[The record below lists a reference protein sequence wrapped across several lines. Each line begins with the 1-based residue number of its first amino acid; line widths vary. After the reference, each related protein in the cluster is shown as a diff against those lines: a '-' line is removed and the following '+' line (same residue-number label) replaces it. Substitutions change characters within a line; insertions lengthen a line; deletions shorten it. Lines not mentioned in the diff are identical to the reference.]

1 MTTNGNHQN
10 AINTL
15 SRPPGTAGSAYML
28 PSLSGEVIYIPCSL
42 SATRLLVTG
51 KETNNAF
58 AVVGSGGTHSAP
70 IGFHYHRETHD
81 VFLCLKGTVN
91 VWAGDQARTMTAGDF
106 ASVPP
111 NTIHQY
117 QIVGQYTEFLG
128 LIVPGGWEEFFRVI
142 GDPYDGP
149 LFPLVDE
156 RNPFEV
162 LIPRLKKAAQ
172 ELDMVPVPMHPKFDP
187 QPWVGD
193 ESVLPAGLEPYFLKS
208 GSGPKYLVGGT
219 VIAPLALMQ
228 QSGGK
233 FAIGKVEGS
242 ARHGSTIFGDGKTIK
257 FESTHHCFQ
266 VAEGTV
272 KFTIEGTSGNLS
284 AMETVYIPAGKE
296 FSFEVMSNFGSA
308 YVFANGGGIVE
319 LLVKLGKEYKRP
331 LIPEK
336 PEEFDRLDLSSLE
349 GTLAFTMSS

>member
-1 MTTNGNHQN
+1 MSTNGQQN
-10 AINTL
+10 GLTTL
-15 SRPPGTAGSAYML
+15 SRPPGTPGSVYML

-51 KETNNAF
+51 KESNNAF
-58 AVVGSGGTHSAP
+58 AVVGSGGTQSAP
-70 IGFHYHRETHD
+70 IGFHFHRDTHD
-81 VFLCLKGTVN
+81 VFLCLKGSVN
-91 VWAGDQARTMTAGDF
+91 VWANDQARTMTPGDF

-117 QIVGQYTEFLG
+117 QILGTHTEFLG

-149 LFPLVDE
+149 LFPLEDA

-172 ELDMVPVPMHPKFDP
+172 EFDMVPLPMHPKFEP
-187 QPWVGD
+187 QPWTGS
-193 ESVLPAGLEPYFLKS
+193 ESVLPGGLEPYFLKA
-208 GSGPKYLVGGT
+208 GTGPAYLVGGS
-219 VIAPLALMQ
+219 VIRPLALME

-233 FAIGKVEGS
+233 FAVARVEGS
-242 ARHGSTIFGDGKTIK
+242 DSFGAGIFAGGKSIT

-272 KFTIEGTSGNLS
+272 RFTIEGASANLS
-284 AMETVYIPAGKE
+284 AMETVYVPAGKE
-296 FSFEVMSNFGSA
+296 FSFEVTSNLGSV
-308 YVFANGGGIVE
+308 YVFANGGGIIE
-319 LLVKLGKEYKRP
+319 LLVKLGSEYKAV

-336 PEEFDRLDLSSLE
+336 AGEFDAARIEGFGKDL
-349 GTLAFTMSS
+349 GFTMA

>member
-1 MTTNGNHQN
+1 
-10 AINTL
+10 
-15 SRPPGTAGSAYML
+15 ML

-70 IGFHYHRETHD
+70 IGFHFHRETHD
-81 VFLCLKGTVN
+81 VFLCLKGAVN
-91 VWAGDQARTMTAGDF
+91 VWAGDQARTMTPGDF

-111 NTIHQY
+111 NVVHQY
-117 QIVGQYTEFLG
+117 QIIGTYSEFLG

-172 ELDMVPVPMHPKFDP
+172 EFDMVPLPMHPKFDP
-187 QPWVGD
+187 QLWTG
-193 ESVLPAGLEPYFLKS
+193 EEKVLPGGLEPYFLKA
-208 GSGPKYLVGGT
+208 GSGPGYIVGGT
-219 VIAPLALMQ
+219 VMRPLCGLA

-233 FAIGKVEGS
+233 FAIGRVEGS
-242 ARHGSTIFGDGKTIK
+242 SALKSTLFKDNKTIR
-257 FESTHHCFQ
+257 FENTHHCFQ

-272 KFTIEGTSGNLS
+272 RFKIDGAVGDLS
-284 AMETVYIPAGKE
+284 NMETVYIPAGKE
-296 FSFEVMSNFGSA
+296 FSFEVTSNLGSA
-308 YVFANGGGIVE
+308 YVFANGGGVVE
-319 LLVKLGKEYKRP
+319 LLVKLGQEYRAP

-336 PEEFDRLDLSSLE
+336 AADFDASKVSGLEKELGFALSE
-349 GTLAFTMSS
+349 

>member
-1 MTTNGNHQN
+1 
-10 AINTL
+10 
-15 SRPPGTAGSAYML
+15 ML

-70 IGFHYHRETHD
+70 IGFHFHRETHD
-81 VFLCLKGTVN
+81 VFLCLKGAVN
-91 VWAGDQARTMTAGDF
+91 VWAGDQARTMTPGDF

-117 QIVGQYTEFLG
+117 QIIGQYSEFLG

-142 GDPYDGP
+142 GDPYEGP

-172 ELDMVPVPMHPKFDP
+172 EFDMVPLPMHPKFDP

-193 ESVLPAGLEPYFLKS
+193 ENVLPAGLNPYFLKS

-219 VIAPLALMQ
+219 IIRPLSLME
-228 QSGGK
+228 QSSGK
-233 FAIGKVEGS
+233 FAIGKLEGS
-242 ARHGSTIFGDGKTIK
+242 VRHGSDIFSNGQTIK
-257 FESTHHCFQ
+257 FENTHHCFQ
-266 VAEGTV
+266 VADGSV
-272 KFTIEGTSGNLS
+272 KFTIDGTSGTLS
-284 AMETVYIPAGKE
+284 TMETVYIPAGKD
-296 FSFEVMSNFGSA
+296 FSFEIMSNLGSA

-319 LLVKLGKEYKRP
+319 LLVKLGNEYKVP
-331 LIPEK
+331 LIPEQA
-336 PEEFDRLDLSSLE
+336 EVFDNSRITSLE
-349 GTLAFTMSS
+349 KDLGFTMSS

>member
-1 MTTNGNHQN
+1 MSTNGHQN
-10 AINTL
+10 ALTTL
-15 SRPPGTAGSAYML
+15 SRPPGTPGSVYML

-51 KETNNAF
+51 KESNNAF
-58 AVVGSGGTHSAP
+58 AVVGSGGTQSAP
-70 IGFHYHRETHD
+70 IGFHFHRETHD
-81 VFLCLKGTVN
+81 VFLCLKGSVN
-91 VWAGDQARTMTAGDF
+91 VWANDQARTMTPGDF

-117 QIVGQYTEFLG
+117 QILGTHSEFLG

-149 LFPLVDE
+149 LFPLSDD

-172 ELDMVPVPMHPKFDP
+172 EFDMVPLPMHPKFEP
-187 QPWVGD
+187 QAWSGS
-193 ESVLPAGLEPYFLKS
+193 ENVLPKGLEAYFLKA
-208 GSGPKYLVGGT
+208 GSGPAYLVGGT
-219 VIAPLALMQ
+219 VVRPLALME

-233 FAIGKVEGS
+233 FAIARLEGS
-242 ARHGSTIFGDGKTIK
+242 AAHAGIFEGGKTIT
-257 FESTHHCFQ
+257 FEATHHCFQ

-272 KFTIEGTSGNLS
+272 RFTIEGKSADLS

-296 FSFEVMSNFGSA
+296 FRFEVTSNLGAA
-308 YVFANGGGIVE
+308 YVFANGGGVVE
-319 LLVKLGKEYKRP
+319 LLVKLGNEYKGI

-336 PEEFDRLDLSSLE
+336 AEGFDGERLGGFGKEL
-349 GTLAFTMSS
+349 GFVMSS